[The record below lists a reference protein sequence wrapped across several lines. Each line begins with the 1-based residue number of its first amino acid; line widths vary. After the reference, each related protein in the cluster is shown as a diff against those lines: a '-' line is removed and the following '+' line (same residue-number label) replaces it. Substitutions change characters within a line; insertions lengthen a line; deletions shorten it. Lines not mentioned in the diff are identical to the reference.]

1 MICRRAA
8 RHHPMG
14 RLLGMALGFLLS
26 GCSAIPWFGGEEDP
40 RPPAEL
46 EEIQPTLKVD
56 RLWVRKIGQGT
67 EGRRL
72 GLAPAFQEGQLFIA
86 DAKGLVSAIRADD
99 GQVRWQRETG
109 LPYSGG
115 PAVAGDALILGS
127 IDGDLVA
134 LSSQDGQ
141 ERWRI
146 QLASEVLSSPKIAGE
161 LVIVHSLDDQ
171 VFGFDLNTGE
181 PRWVYASQAP
191 ILSLRGSSAPLI
203 AGDAVIV
210 GLSGGR
216 LVKLELATGLPE
228 WETTVTPPRG
238 RSELARVVDLD
249 ATPVLDHG
257 TLYVCAY
264 NGDLAAVDLESGAVL
279 WRRKLSAHA
288 GLAMADGVLYVTDS
302 DDQIWAAKPS
312 DGAGL
317 WKQDALRYR
326 NLSAPAVL
334 GDWLILGDLAGYVHW
349 LSRADGKL
357 VARQKIADAPI
368 QARPLVVGERVFV
381 YASDG
386 TLAALAPH

>member
-1 MICRRAA
+1 
-8 RHHPMG
+8 MG
-14 RLLGMALGFLLS
+14 RLLGIFLSFLLS

-40 RPPAEL
+40 RPPTEL
-46 EEIQPTLKVD
+46 QEIQQTLKVD
-56 RLWVRKIGQGT
+56 QRWAQEIGQGT

-72 GLAPAFQEGQLFIA
+72 GLAPAFQSGQLFIA
-86 DAKGLVSAIRADD
+86 DAKGLVTALRAGD
-99 GQVRWQRETG
+99 GETLWQRETG

-115 PAVAGDALILGS
+115 PVVAGDALILGS
-127 IDGDLVA
+127 TDGDLVA

-146 QLASEVLSSPKIAGE
+146 QLASEILSSPKIAGDM
-161 LVIVHSLDDQ
+161 VIVHTLDDQ
-171 VFGFDLNTGE
+171 VFGFDLATGE
-181 PRWVYASQAP
+181 QRWVYATQAP

-203 AGDAVIV
+203 AGDSVII

-216 LVKLELATGLPE
+216 LVKLEIASGLPE

-249 ATPVLDHG
+249 ATPVLDHN
-257 TLYVCAY
+257 TLYVVAY

-279 WRRKLSAHA
+279 WRRKLSAYA
-288 GLAMADGVLYVTDS
+288 GLAVADSVLYVTDA
-302 DDQIWAAKPS
+302 DDQIWAAKLD

-349 LSRADGKL
+349 LSRSDGKL

-368 QARPLVVGERVFV
+368 QARPLVVDERVFV
-381 YASDG
+381 YANDG
-386 TLAALAPH
+386 TLVALTPH